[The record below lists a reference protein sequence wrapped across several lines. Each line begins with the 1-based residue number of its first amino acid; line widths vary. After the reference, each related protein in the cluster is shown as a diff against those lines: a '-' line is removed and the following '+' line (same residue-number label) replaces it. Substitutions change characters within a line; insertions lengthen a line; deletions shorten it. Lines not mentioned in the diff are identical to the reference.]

1 VTLLL
6 LKQIEID
13 ILVSAL
19 IFLILSVML
28 TPSAQFESTFSVRA
42 QQGAGTVAVTP
53 ITNFLTYQNSTYGIK
68 MQYPSDWLYR
78 EGNTSNGS
86 VQTIVT
92 FVSPNILTAPTASV
106 KALVGLT
113 IAIQSLPFHNLP
125 LNTYTILNLN
135 NLKQTQP
142 GFQLL
147 TSNDTTLAEG
157 NPAHE
162 LTYTAASGLKTLA
175 VYMIKENK
183 AFILEYITGQE
194 ATYLTYL
201 PIAQEM
207 IDSFQIT
214 K

>member
-1 VTLLL
+1 VTFLL
-6 LKQIEID
+6 LKHID

-19 IFLILSVML
+19 ILLILSVML
-28 TPSAQFESTFSVRA
+28 TPSAQFEATFSVRA
-42 QQGAGTVAVTP
+42 QQGAGTVAATP
-53 ITNFLTYQNSTYGIK
+53 TTNFLTYQNSTYGIK
-68 MQYPSDWLYR
+68 IQYPPDWLYK
-78 EGNTSNGS
+78 EGNRSNSS

-92 FVSPNILTAPTASV
+92 FVSPNMVTAPTVSV
-106 KALVGLT
+106 KSLVGLT
-113 IAIQSLPFHNLP
+113 IAVQRLPFYNIP

-135 NLKQTQP
+135 NLRKSQP
-142 GFQLL
+142 GFHLL
-147 TSNDTTLAEG
+147 TSNYTTLAGG
-157 NPAHE
+157 NAAHE
-162 LTYTAASGLKTLA
+162 LTYTAATGLKTLA